1 MKKLTQ
7 YAKNGYDY
15 KIIQRENNFA
25 IARGESRI
33 SSAINWEVI
42 EIQSHN
48 GLTMGG
54 VFMPATEFAPSNN
67 QWGIKG
73 WTASNEQQAQEIFN
87 KRKCNTN

>member
-1 MKKLTQ
+1 MKQLTE

-73 WTASNEQQAQEIFN
+73 WTASNEEQAKEIFN
-87 KRKCNTN
+87 KRIQNGH

>member
-1 MKKLTQ
+1 MDMKKLTE

-54 VFMPATEFAPSNN
+54 VFMPPAEFPPSNE
-67 QWGIKG
+67 QFGIKG
-73 WTASNEQQAQEIFN
+73 WTASNKEQAKEILN
-87 KRKCNTN
+87 RRKI

>member
-1 MKKLTQ
+1 MDMKKLTQ
-7 YAKNGYDY
+7 YAKNGYDF

-54 VFMPATEFAPSNN
+54 VFMPATEFAPTNN
-67 QWGIKG
+67 QWGSKG
-73 WTASNEQQAQEIFN
+73 WTALNEQHAQEIFN
-87 KRKCNTN
+87 KRKV